1 MTRFVRFCNLPSLYN
16 LQNRE
21 WVKSVIF
28 TLTGK
33 RFACWKTIP
42 SSKVEFAVGIC
53 WEIGQRWGDT
63 KFFQLLFVSFGQVKH
78 TLQKHR
84 NLTTFVNF
92 NILCKNHFHSKNT
105 FYKIA
110 HFLNFCKLH
119 KTSENPFYKIKQNY
133 FYCKLHKSFEDSV
146 NIICYFINFC
156 KIGNQAG
163 NSVYFCCQI

>member
-1 MTRFVRFCNLPSLYN
+1 MTRFVGFCDLPSLYN

-119 KTSENPFYKIKQNY
+119 KTSENPFYKIKQKEQRAYVYILFTPSCLFKLY
-133 FYCKLHKSFEDSV
+133 FVFE
-146 NIICYFINFC
+146 N
-156 KIGNQAG
+156 
-163 NSVYFCCQI
+163 